1 MKTICPKCSISME
14 KGFTIDYS
22 HGGGSSKPDWINLK
36 HWHKFWGPKRK
47 EKKKVFSYACMKC
60 GFIENYIDI

>member
-1 MKTICPKCSISME
+1 ME